1 MAQPRDVD
9 PVKLFVAILWAGE
22 EALGAALERLR
33 VRWGTIDFV
42 GADHFFDLTDYY
54 EPEMGPGLR
63 RRLVSFEPLVP
74 PGRLVEAKHES
85 NAVEAELA
93 AGRGRRVNLDVGYLD
108 LHKIVLGSFKGAG
121 QKLYLADGVWA
132 DLAARYRAGRYQP
145 FEWTFPDFSDGR
157 YDGDLAEI
165 RARYRRQ
172 LAALGRRRTSPP

>member
-1 MAQPRDVD
+1 MAQPRDID
-9 PVKLFVAILWAGE
+9 PVKLFVALLWAGE

-33 VRWGTIDFV
+33 LRWGAIDFI
-42 GADHFFDLTDYY
+42 GADRPFDLTGYY
-54 EPEMGPGLR
+54 EPEMGAGLR

-74 PGRLVEAKHES
+74 PGRLVAAKHES
-85 NAVEAELA
+85 NALEAELA
-93 AGRGRRVNLDVGYLD
+93 VGRGRRVNLDVGYLD
-108 LHKIVLGSFKGAG
+108 LHKIVLASFKGAG

-172 LAALGRRRTSPP
+172 LAVLRRQPPSPP